1 MRAAAPSRAGRRRA
15 GLFAVPAMVLLV
27 CALHR
32 PLSAG
37 ATAQPPAAGMLVTLS
52 ATYEE
57 LDAGDAIVIRITL
70 DNQTGTNVSDISVS
84 GTLPQRTRIANTVQE
99 NVGPALS
106 TDGGAYR
113 WDGLGLNRGAR
124 LATLEFRLVP
134 QSGADGAV
142 VFRNV
147 RIEPA
152 VTWVSPSAGRAQVQA
167 LPLGGLWGDADLRRT
182 LLPTGLTVLTRERP
196 DTETVMIR
204 AAVRAGARDED
215 DTTHGG
221 SHWLEHGHFLGTTT
235 RPNAQVIAGQIDNV
249 GGQQNAGTSFE
260 WTDYWHL
267 VPADQFD
274 LALDS
279 LADILLNSTF
289 PTEAF
294 DRERR
299 VVFEEIRRS
308 LDNPSANATREFWK
322 LVFEVSP
329 LKRDVLGPIERVMSI
344 PIATILAYR
353 DQRYVTGNIA
363 VAAVGRLTHDE
374 AVAKISAAF
383 ADLPRGP
390 RAPRPD
396 TPEPV
401 ETAPRRTIIGEG
413 TRVAEIRLGWP
424 APGEEHPDAPALS
437 IVEDI
442 LGETGRRL
450 TEEIRER
457 RSLATSVSPG
467 YAAFSD
473 AGAFVLSATTQPER
487 EQDVVD
493 ALVAEIKRLRDGDVT
508 DEEVRAS
515 IRAIAGRRARFD
527 EMNSAQTFRARS
539 EVTDTAESFAE
550 YLARLNTVT
559 AADVQRVARTYF
571 DPASYTLVIV
581 RA

>member
-1 MRAAAPSRAGRRRA
+1 MRAATPSKAGRRRA
-15 GLFAVPAMVLLV
+15 GLLVLPAMALLV

-32 PLSAG
+32 PLPAV
-37 ATAQPPAAGMLVTLS
+37 AQPSAAGMLVTLS

-57 LDAGDAIVIRITL
+57 QDGAGGIVIRITL
-70 DNQTGTNVSDISVS
+70 DNQTGADVSRLSV
-84 GTLPQRTRIANTVQE
+84 GGMLPQQTRIVDAGREKAEPVLVAGVTAFRWE
-99 NVGPALS
+99 DLS
-106 TDGGAYR
+106 LPDGR
-113 WDGLGLNRGAR
+113 R
-124 LATLEFRLVP
+124 LAPLSFRLVP
-134 QSGADGAV
+134 QPGSDGAV
-142 VFRNV
+142 VFRHTA
-147 RIEPA
+147 ITPT
-152 VTWVSPSAGRAQVQA
+152 VTWSRPAAGVARPEA
-167 LPLGGLWGDADLRRT
+167 LPLNGLWGDDNLRRT

-215 DTTHGG
+215 DATHGG

-235 RPNAQVIAGQIDNV
+235 RPNAQAIAGQIDNV

-279 LADILLNSTF
+279 LADILLHSTF

-308 LDNPSANATREFWK
+308 LDNPSSNATREFFK
-322 LVFEVSP
+322 RVFEVSP

-353 DQRYVTGNIA
+353 EQRYVTGNMA

-374 AVAKISAAF
+374 AVAKIAAAF

-390 RAPRPD
+390 RAPRPA

-401 ETAPRRTIIGEG
+401 QTAPRRTIIGEG

-424 APGEEHPDAPALS
+424 ALGEEDQDAPALS
-437 IVEDI
+437 IAEDI

-450 TEEIRER
+450 TEKIREQ
-457 RSLATSVSPG
+457 RSLATSVSPA

-473 AGAFVLSATTQPER
+473 AGAFLLSATTQPER

-493 ALVAEIKRLRDGDVT
+493 ALLAEIQRLRDGDVT
-508 DEEVRAS
+508 DDEVRAS

-559 AADVQRVARTYF
+559 AADVQRVVRTYF
-571 DPASYTLVIV
+571 DPENYTLVIV